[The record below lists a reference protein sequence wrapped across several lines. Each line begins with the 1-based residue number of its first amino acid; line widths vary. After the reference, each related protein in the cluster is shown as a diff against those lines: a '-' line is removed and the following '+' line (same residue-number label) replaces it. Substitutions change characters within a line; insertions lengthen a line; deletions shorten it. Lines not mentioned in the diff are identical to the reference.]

1 MVLRKCRVRI
11 EMTYGVIKFHFNCLC
26 DLWASPERACQII
39 AACVVLH
46 DVAVIKKNRAPRV
59 QMVAP
64 EIVDPITH
72 DHPAG
77 VAVKD
82 ATTQKFFM

>member
-1 MVLRKCRVRI
+1 
-11 EMTYGVIKFHFNCLC
+11 MTFGVIKSHFNCLC
-26 DLWASPERACQII
+26 GLRASPERACQII
-39 AACVVLH
+39 SACVVLQ

-59 QMVAP
+59 PVVAP

-77 VAVKD
+77 VAIKD
-82 ATTQKFFM
+82 AITQKIFM